1 MKKLT
6 LIIPAKS
13 ESESLP
19 KVLDSLK
26 DIDCKIIVSLKDNDL
41 KTIDSIRDFNVTIH
55 RQKGSGYGNSLIEA
69 INVCETEWYCIFNAD
84 GSFKQEDLY
93 KMYNLMNKN
102 EFVYASRYFKN
113 SGSED
118 DTIITLI
125 GNKIFSTMGKIL
137 FSLKINDILYTY
149 VMGSVGSFKRL
160 KIKSNDF
167 RFCVEMP
174 IKMAILNM
182 DYTSLPSFEKKRIAG
197 NKKVN
202 AFKDGFLIL
211 IEIIKL
217 FILFR
222 IFRKKII

>member
-26 DIDCKIIVSLKDNDL
+26 DIDCKIIVSLKDNDF

-197 NKKVN
+197 RKKVN

>member
-6 LIIPAKS
+6 LIIPAKN

-19 KVLDSLK
+19 KVLQSLK
-26 DIDCKIIVSLKDNDL
+26 DFDCKIIVSLKHDDL
-41 KTIDSIRDFNVTIH
+41 KTINSIRDFDITVH
-55 RQKGSGYGNSLIEA
+55 KQKGNGYGNSLIEA
-69 INVCETEWYCIFNAD
+69 INACETEWFCIFNAD
-84 GSFKQEDLY
+84 GSFEQEDLY
-93 KMYNLMNKN
+93 KMYDLMNKN

-118 DTIITLI
+118 DTIITFL
-125 GNKIFSTMGKIL
+125 GNKIFSIMGTIL
-137 FSLKINDILYTY
+137 FSLRINDILYTY
-149 VMGSVGSFKRL
+149 VMGSVESFKKL
-160 KIKSNDF
+160 NMKSNDF

-197 NKKVN
+197 RKKVN

-211 IEIIKL
+211 TEIIKL
-217 FILFR
+217 FVLFR

>member
-6 LIIPAKS
+6 LIIPAKN

-19 KVLDSLK
+19 KVLQSLK
-26 DIDCKIIVSLKDNDL
+26 DFDCKIIVSLKHDDL
-41 KTIDSIRDFNVTIH
+41 KTINSIRDFDITVH
-55 RQKGSGYGNSLIEA
+55 KQKGNGYGNSLIEA
-69 INVCETEWYCIFNAD
+69 INACETEWFCIFNAD
-84 GSFKQEDLY
+84 GSFEQEDLY
-93 KMYNLMNKN
+93 KMYDLMNKN

-118 DTIITLI
+118 DTIITLL
-125 GNKIFSTMGKIL
+125 GNKIFSIMGTIL
-137 FSLKINDILYTY
+137 FSLRINDILYTY
-149 VMGSVGSFKRL
+149 VMGSVESFKKL
-160 KIKSNDF
+160 NMKSNDF

-182 DYTSLPSFEKKRIAG
+182 NYTSLPSFEKKRIAG
-197 NKKVN
+197 RKKVN

-211 IEIIKL
+211 TEIIKL
-217 FILFR
+217 FVLFR

>member
-1 MKKLT
+1 MKKLS
-6 LIIPAKS
+6 LIIPAKN

-19 KVLDSLK
+19 KVLNSLK

-55 RQKGSGYGNSLIEA
+55 KQKGNGYGNSLIEA
-69 INVCETEWYCIFNAD
+69 INVCETEWFCIFNAD

-93 KMYNLMNKN
+93 KMYDLMNKN

-149 VMGSVGSFKRL
+149 VMGSVDSFKKL

-197 NKKVN
+197 RKKVN

>member
-6 LIIPAKS
+6 LIIPAKN

-19 KVLDSLK
+19 KVLQSLK
-26 DIDCKIIVSLKDNDL
+26 DFDCKIIVSLKHDDL
-41 KTIDSIRDFNVTIH
+41 KTINSIRDFDITVH
-55 RQKGSGYGNSLIEA
+55 KQKGNGYGNSLIEA
-69 INVCETEWYCIFNAD
+69 INACETEWFCIFNAD
-84 GSFKQEDLY
+84 GSFEQEDLY
-93 KMYNLMNKN
+93 KMYDLMNKN

-118 DTIITLI
+118 DTIITLL
-125 GNKIFSTMGKIL
+125 GNKIFSIMGTIL
-137 FSLKINDILYTY
+137 FSLRINDILYTY
-149 VMGSVGSFKRL
+149 VMGSVESFKKL
-160 KIKSNDF
+160 NMKSNDF

-197 NKKVN
+197 RKKVN

-211 IEIIKL
+211 TEIIKL
-217 FILFR
+217 FVLFR
-222 IFRKKII
+222 IFGKKII

>member
-6 LIIPAKS
+6 LIIPAKN

-19 KVLDSLK
+19 KVLQSLK
-26 DIDCKIIVSLKDNDL
+26 DFDCKIIVSLKHDDL
-41 KTIDSIRDFNVTIH
+41 KTINSIRDFDITVH
-55 RQKGSGYGNSLIEA
+55 KQKGNGYGNSLIEA
-69 INVCETEWYCIFNAD
+69 INACETEWFCIFNAD
-84 GSFKQEDLY
+84 GSFEQEDLY
-93 KMYNLMNKN
+93 KMYDLMNKN

-118 DTIITLI
+118 DTIITLL
-125 GNKIFSTMGKIL
+125 GNKIFSIMGTIL
-137 FSLKINDILYTY
+137 FSLRINDILYTY
-149 VMGSVGSFKRL
+149 VMGSVESFKKL
-160 KIKSNDF
+160 NMKSNDF

-197 NKKVN
+197 RKKVN

-211 IEIIKL
+211 TEIIKL
-217 FILFR
+217 FVLFR